1 MWKDCHTFKSG
12 VFCIIFFLNGKI
24 TEVNCIDLMNCIPI
38 NQVVEKKNEK
48 TFQWVQERVSGE
60 SNQDIQIEQKSI
72 ENFKK

>member
-1 MWKDCHTFKSG
+1 
-12 VFCIIFFLNGKI
+12 
-24 TEVNCIDLMNCIPI
+24 MNCIPI